1 MSNPLPIQ
9 PAATWAQ
16 RVTTAVL
23 AGLALGGAVFWVM
36 QVLAL
41 GRADP
46 HVRFVAEP
54 VPAGE
59 PAPLARILG
68 GDGVPA
74 VASGSPR
81 STLTLVAVIARG
93 TQAGSAMISIDGQKA
108 QPFRPGEEVQ
118 AGRYVL
124 ELGPRS
130 VALGPAPQ
138 GPVVEVLELKV
149 PRLPE

>member
-1 MSNPLPIQ
+1 MSNPHLIQ

-16 RVTTAVL
+16 RVATAVL

-36 QVLAL
+36 QILAL

-54 VPAGE
+54 APAGE

-74 VASGSPR
+74 LASGPPGS
-81 STLTLVAVIARG
+81 SLTLVAVIARG
-93 TQAGSAMISIDGQKA
+93 SQAGSAMISINGQKA
-108 QPFRPGEEVQ
+108 QPFRPGDEVQ
-118 AGRYVL
+118 AGRHVL

-130 VALGPAPQ
+130 VALGPSPH
-138 GPVVEVLELKV
+138 GPVVEVLELKI